1 MLVEN
6 LMEKKQLD
14 FNQPLL
20 SVRRFSSTASTKEAK
35 IKRKSDDALSKIPPP
50 PVYKP
55 ELKSGPMRN
64 PGTVPFVWERSPGRP
79 KDESKPQTRALQ
91 RPPVAPK
98 LPPGRI
104 LNAQQQPSVRGSEGA
119 KLADRSRPING
130 HSSFQNETKGEI
142 YKEAIKDAS
151 SSGSEGGDE
160 AYADALDI
168 LSRSESFFLNCSI
181 SGVSGLDDPDLK
193 PPGAFFTDQHGQD
206 FMMARFLPAAKA
218 MASETP
224 PCFTRKQPVVQE
236 PPRQMAKATSVER
249 RPLNRCSPNNI
260 PNYAQADSVEDSED
274 EDHDSDSPDHPSLK
288 LCGLLPQLCSQSSL
302 CIMNPV
308 LGMRKQAQEPI
319 SSVFTKKFGSSNA
332 ASRNVIAH
340 EHQRNA
346 MYEKRESIKSSR
358 KTENKRLD
366 ESSVRKGWHSKVA
379 SPNDS
384 QFPQPVHEE
393 QRCTEAPDKCR
404 NSGASDFIQ
413 CEKGSTIFRELL
425 ANESSEWESASAVS
439 VAEKTLY
446 IDSLHMVKPHNS
458 NLSSPDARGLS
469 ECSKDVVEILV
480 RNREIEE
487 IDHVNS
493 SILESKHLS
502 AVGEKTKLRADN
514 SESVDSCFLS
524 LSDKSIHDVH
534 MGVMDGS
541 RQDEDNLQ
549 VSNTLISPKVDKD
562 GKIDLE
568 SRSDNKLGN
577 FESSHLFIQDSS
589 GEVAGDGK
597 IDLESQLCRKLS
609 NEESSAGCNTQLLL
623 PPPLPKS
630 PSESWLKRT
639 LPILSSRNSS
649 SRSPLGMHL
658 HSRVQASKT
667 LSIDPKW
674 ETIVRTTNIQHGH
687 LRFSEELLTPIPET

>member
-1 MLVEN
+1 
-6 LMEKKQLD
+6 MEKKQLD

-35 IKRKSDDALSKIPPP
+35 IKRKSDGAPSKIPPP

-55 ELKSGPMRN
+55 ELKSGPLRN

-91 RPPVAPK
+91 RPPAAPK

-104 LNAQQQPSVRGSEGA
+104 LDAQQQASA
-119 KLADRSRPING
+119 KR
-130 HSSFQNETKGEI
+130 
-142 YKEAIKDAS
+142 EAIKDAS
-151 SSGSEGGDE
+151 SSSSEGGDE

-181 SGVSGLDDPDLK
+181 SGVSGLDGPDLK
-193 PPGAFFTDQHGQD
+193 PSGAFFTDHHGQD

-224 PCFTRKQPVVQE
+224 PCFTRKQPAVQE
-236 PPRQMAKATSVER
+236 VPRQMAKATGVER
-249 RPLNRCSPNNI
+249 RPLNRCSPKNI

-274 EDHDSDSPDHPSLK
+274 EDHDSDGPDHPSLK
-288 LCGLLPQLCSQSSL
+288 LCGLLPQLCSQNSL
-302 CIMNPV
+302 CFMNPV
-308 LGMRKQAQEPI
+308 LGMRKQGQEPI
-319 SSVFTKKFGSSNA
+319 SSVFTTKFGSSNA
-332 ASRNVIAH
+332 ASRNVTAH
-340 EHQRNA
+340 ERQRNA
-346 MYEKRESIKSSR
+346 MHEKRESIKFAC
-358 KTENKRLD
+358 KTENKRPD
-366 ESSVRKGWHSKVA
+366 ESSARKGWHSKVA

-384 QFPQPVHEE
+384 QFPRSVHEE
-393 QRCTEAPDKCR
+393 QRCAEAPDKCR
-404 NSGASDFIQ
+404 NSGASDFIP

-425 ANESSEWESASAVS
+425 ANESIEWESASAVS

-446 IDSLHMVKPHNS
+446 IDSMHTVKPQNS

-469 ECSKDVVEILV
+469 ECSKDGVEILV
-480 RNREIEE
+480 KNREIEE
-487 IDHVNS
+487 TDYVNS
-493 SILESKHLS
+493 TILDSKHLS
-502 AVGEKTKLRADN
+502 AVGEKTKLRPDN
-514 SESVDSCFLS
+514 LES
-524 LSDKSIHDVH
+524 
-534 MGVMDGS
+534 
-541 RQDEDNLQ
+541 DEDNLQ

-562 GKIDLE
+562 GKVDLE
-568 SRSDNKLGN
+568 DNKLGS
-577 FESSHLFIQDSS
+577 FESSHVCTQDSS

-597 IDLESQLCRKLS
+597 VDLESQLCRKLR

-674 ETIVRTTNIQHGH
+674 ETIVRTTNVQHGH

>member
-1 MLVEN
+1 MSVEN

-35 IKRKSDDALSKIPPP
+35 IKRKSDGAPSKIPPP

-55 ELKSGPMRN
+55 ELKSGPLRN

-79 KDESKPQTRALQ
+79 KDESKPQNRALQ

-104 LNAQQQPSVRGSEGA
+104 LDAQQQASAKGFEGA
-119 KLADRSRPING
+119 KLADRSRSRNG
-130 HSSFQNETKGEI
+130 HSSFQNETQGEI
-142 YKEAIKDAS
+142 YREAIKDAS

-181 SGVSGLDDPDLK
+181 SGVSGLDGPDLK
-193 PPGAFFTDQHGQD
+193 PSGAFFTDHHGQD

-224 PCFTRKQPVVQE
+224 PCFTRKQPAVQE
-236 PPRQMAKATSVER
+236 LPRQMAKATGVER
-249 RPLNRCSPNNI
+249 RPLNRCSPKNI

-274 EDHDSDSPDHPSLK
+274 EDHDSDGPDHPSLK
-288 LCGLLPQLCSQSSL
+288 LCGLLPQLCSQNSL
-302 CIMNPV
+302 CFMNPV
-308 LGMRKQAQEPI
+308 LGMRKQGQEPI
-319 SSVFTKKFGSSNA
+319 SSVFTTKFGSSNA
-332 ASRNVIAH
+332 ASRNVTAH
-340 EHQRNA
+340 ERQRNA
-346 MYEKRESIKSSR
+346 MHEKRESIKFAC
-358 KTENKRLD
+358 KTENKRPD
-366 ESSVRKGWHSKVA
+366 ESSARKGWHSKVA

-384 QFPQPVHEE
+384 QFPRSVHEE
-393 QRCTEAPDKCR
+393 QRCAEAPDKCR
-404 NSGASDFIQ
+404 NSGASDFIP

-425 ANESSEWESASAVS
+425 ANESIEWESASAVS

-446 IDSLHMVKPHNS
+446 IDSMHTVKPQNS

-469 ECSKDVVEILV
+469 ECSKDGMEILV
-480 RNREIEE
+480 KNREIEE
-487 IDHVNS
+487 TEYVNS
-493 SILESKHLS
+493 TILDSKHLS
-502 AVGEKTKLRADN
+502 AVGEKTKLRPDN
-514 SESVDSCFLS
+514 LESVDSCFRS

-534 MGVMDGS
+534 IGVMDGS

-562 GKIDLE
+562 GKVDLE
-568 SRSDNKLGN
+568 SRSDSKLGS
-577 FESSHLFIQDSS
+577 FESSHVFTQDSS

-597 IDLESQLCRKLS
+597 VDLESQLCRKLR
-609 NEESSAGCNTQLLL
+609 NEESSVGCNTQLLL

-674 ETIVRTTNIQHGH
+674 ETIVRTTKVQHGH

>member
-1 MLVEN
+1 MSVEN

-35 IKRKSDDALSKIPPP
+35 IKRKSDGAPSKIPPP

-55 ELKSGPMRN
+55 ELKSGPLRN

-91 RPPVAPK
+91 RPPAAPK

-104 LNAQQQPSVRGSEGA
+104 LDAQQQASVKVLKA
-119 KLADRSRPING
+119 LNWLT
-130 HSSFQNETKGEI
+130 NETQGDI
-142 YKEAIKDAS
+142 YREAIKDAS

-181 SGVSGLDDPDLK
+181 SGVSGLDGPDLK
-193 PPGAFFTDQHGQD
+193 PSGAFFTDHHGQD

-224 PCFTRKQPVVQE
+224 PCFTRKQPAVQE
-236 PPRQMAKATSVER
+236 VPRQMAKATGVER
-249 RPLNRCSPNNI
+249 RPLNRCSPKNI

-274 EDHDSDSPDHPSLK
+274 EDHDSDGPDHPSLK
-288 LCGLLPQLCSQSSL
+288 LCGLLPQLCSQNSL
-302 CIMNPV
+302 CFMNPV
-308 LGMRKQAQEPI
+308 LGMRKQGQEPI
-319 SSVFTKKFGSSNA
+319 SSVFTTKFGSSNA
-332 ASRNVIAH
+332 ASRNVTAH
-340 EHQRNA
+340 ERQRNA
-346 MYEKRESIKSSR
+346 MHEKRESIKFAC
-358 KTENKRLD
+358 KTENKRPD
-366 ESSVRKGWHSKVA
+366 ESSARKGWHSKVA

-384 QFPQPVHEE
+384 QFPRSVHEE
-393 QRCTEAPDKCR
+393 QRCAEAPDKCR
-404 NSGASDFIQ
+404 NSGASDFIP

-425 ANESSEWESASAVS
+425 ANESIEWESASAVS

-446 IDSLHMVKPHNS
+446 IDSMHTVKPQNS
-458 NLSSPDARGLS
+458 NLSSPEARGLS
-469 ECSKDVVEILV
+469 ECSKDGVEILV
-480 RNREIEE
+480 KNREIEE
-487 IDHVNS
+487 TDYVNS
-493 SILESKHLS
+493 TILDSKHLS
-502 AVGEKTKLRADN
+502 A
-514 SESVDSCFLS
+514 
-524 LSDKSIHDVH
+524 
-534 MGVMDGS
+534 
-541 RQDEDNLQ
+541 DEDNLQ

-562 GKIDLE
+562 GKVDLE
-568 SRSDNKLGN
+568 DNKLGS
-577 FESSHLFIQDSS
+577 FESSHVCTQDSS

-597 IDLESQLCRKLS
+597 VDLESQLCRKLR

-674 ETIVRTTNIQHGH
+674 ETIVRTTNVQHGH

>member
-1 MLVEN
+1 MSVEN

-35 IKRKSDDALSKIPPP
+35 IKRKSDGAPSKIPPP

-55 ELKSGPMRN
+55 ELKSGPLRN

-91 RPPVAPK
+91 RPPAAPK

-104 LNAQQQPSVRGSEGA
+104 LDAQQQASA
-119 KLADRSRPING
+119 KR
-130 HSSFQNETKGEI
+130 
-142 YKEAIKDAS
+142 EAIKDAS

-181 SGVSGLDDPDLK
+181 SGVSGLDGPDLK
-193 PPGAFFTDQHGQD
+193 PSGAFFTDHHGQD

-224 PCFTRKQPVVQE
+224 PCFTRKQPC
-236 PPRQMAKATSVER
+236 RARATET
-249 RPLNRCSPNNI
+249 NGQGISPKNI

-274 EDHDSDSPDHPSLK
+274 EDHDSDGPDHPSLK
-288 LCGLLPQLCSQSSL
+288 LCGLLPQLCSQNSL
-302 CIMNPV
+302 CFMNPV
-308 LGMRKQAQEPI
+308 LGMRKQGQEPI
-319 SSVFTKKFGSSNA
+319 SSVFTTKFGSSNA
-332 ASRNVIAH
+332 ASRNVTAR
-340 EHQRNA
+340 ERQRNA
-346 MYEKRESIKSSR
+346 MHEKRESIKFAC
-358 KTENKRLD
+358 KTENKRPD
-366 ESSVRKGWHSKVA
+366 ESSARKGWHSKVA

-384 QFPQPVHEE
+384 QFPRSVHEE
-393 QRCTEAPDKCR
+393 QRCAEAPDKCR
-404 NSGASDFIQ
+404 NSGASDFIP

-425 ANESSEWESASAVS
+425 ANESIEWESASAVS

-446 IDSLHMVKPHNS
+446 IDSMHT
-458 NLSSPDARGLS
+458 
-469 ECSKDVVEILV
+469 
-480 RNREIEE
+480 
-487 IDHVNS
+487 S
-493 SILESKHLS
+493 SILDSKHLS
-502 AVGEKTKLRADN
+502 AVGEKTKLRPDN
-514 SESVDSCFLS
+514 LESVDSCFLS

-534 MGVMDGS
+534 IGVMDGS

-562 GKIDLE
+562 GKVDLE
-568 SRSDNKLGN
+568 SRSDNKLGS
-577 FESSHLFIQDSS
+577 FESSHVCTQDSS

-597 IDLESQLCRKLS
+597 VDLESQLCRKLR

-674 ETIVRTTNIQHGH
+674 ETIVRTTKRTARAFALFRGIAYTNTRNLEDKVPHESEGSGICFARVSTVIGLDV
-687 LRFSEELLTPIPET
+687 LRNNCHVHTFLSQVLLQFSLRGYI